1 MNADGNEVNTLP
13 DFESGVVERFNSLL
27 LGRKPHPFGAS
38 VHLSR
43 GIVTRLMRG
52 SLPDPELLGP
62 MVRIE
67 RLSLSWL
74 LTGEGSPYSVNHYV
88 GDVEAWQDLKAKLSD
103 EPDAW
108 AIYLAVSPA
117 GWTVVLDQECSTKMK
132 GGKEYWYRATEVT
145 GGKVCGSVVA
155 SGIEHWAKLKPVR
168 VLRLSNKHWTQLVT
182 GQLGN
187 AQLWGLS
194 GVPAVAE
201 QQAVKDVREL
211 LQDHWKHLGSVP
223 LSTVADQPGPGQI
236 TFEESSLLQVW
247 RSLSADERGV
257 VLRMV
262 AGLAPN
268 PLKET

>member
-1 MNADGNEVNTLP
+1 MYANGNAVNTFP
-13 DFESGVVERFNSLL
+13 DFESGVLERFNTLL
-27 LGRKPHPFGAS
+27 QGRKPHPFGAS

-108 AIYLAVSPA
+108 QIYLAVSPA
-117 GWTVVLDQECSTKMK
+117 GWTVVLDQECSTTMK

-145 GGKVCGSVVA
+145 GGKVCGPVVA
-155 SGIEHWAKLKPVR
+155 RGIEHWSRLKKIQVLKL
-168 VLRLSNKHWTQLVT
+168 SSAHWIKLVT
-182 GQLGN
+182 GHLGN
-187 AQLWGLS
+187 AQLWGLA
-194 GVPAVAE
+194 GVTAVADPQPLE
-201 QQAVKDVREL
+201 DLATVLPSYSTPGEGRGGREDGRECTTDEEGAL
-211 LQDHWKHLGSVP
+211 LR
-223 LSTVADQPGPGQI
+223 A
-236 TFEESSLLQVW
+236 F
-247 RSLSADERGV
+247 RSLTADEQGL
-257 VLRMV
+257 VLRMI
-262 AGLAPN
+262 AAFASQP
-268 PLKET
+268 